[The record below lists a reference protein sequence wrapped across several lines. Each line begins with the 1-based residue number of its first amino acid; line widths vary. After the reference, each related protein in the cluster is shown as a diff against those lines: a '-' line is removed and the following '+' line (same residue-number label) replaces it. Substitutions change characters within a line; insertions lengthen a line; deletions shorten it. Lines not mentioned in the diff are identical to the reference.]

1 MKKSII
7 SFTKI
12 FLFGLSIVSIIAC
25 KNNANPKLGDSS
37 IKKVVAAMTLE
48 EKANFVVGMGMKFDI
63 PDSVLKKMPGGKNPF
78 LPDGGKKKEAG
89 PVVGATQTLVPGAAG
104 TTLEIARLGIT
115 PMVLSD
121 GPAGLRIDPM
131 RKNDKATYYCT
142 AFPVSTV
149 LASTWD
155 TELVN
160 KVGQAMGNEVH
171 EYGADILLAPAINI
185 HRNPLCGRNFEYYS
199 EDPLV
204 AGKIAAAMIKGVQSN
219 GVGTSLKHFAANNQ
233 ETNRNTVNTIVS
245 ERALREIYLEGFRI
259 AVEEAQPWTVMSS
272 YNKINGTYTSES
284 NDLLTKVL
292 RDDWGFKGFVM
303 TDWFGGKDAVA
314 QMKAGNDMLQPGT
327 PNQTQ
332 AIIKAVK
339 EGKLDVKILDQN
351 VERILNILQE
361 TPHFKKYS
369 YSNKPDLKA
378 HALVTR
384 QAATDGMVL
393 LKNDKEALPLAKEI
407 KKVATF
413 GKTSFE
419 IIKGG
424 TGSGNVNVAYSVSL
438 VEGLKNAGY
447 VIDESLSTSYLKY
460 IKDERQKAPKPKNP
474 IEMMMGGKPQVA
486 EMVVDAKMAEKMSAE
501 NDVALITIGRNAGEG
516 ADRKVEGDFNLTDKE
531 QSLIKTVSQA
541 FQAKG
546 KKAIVILNIG
556 GVIEVASWKN
566 LPDAI
571 LLAWQPGQEAGNS
584 IADVV
589 SGKVN
594 PSGKLASTF
603 PIKYADVPSAKNFP
617 GIELP
622 DTNKVKTPVSFMSG
636 KPSEVVYAEDIYVG
650 YRYYNTFN
658 VNTAYEFGYGLSYT
672 QFTYSNLKISSPEFK
687 DKLTV
692 SVEVKNTGKLAG
704 REVVQLYLGAPVGK
718 LNKPAE
724 ELKGFGKTK
733 LLKPGESETLSFDVT
748 SKELAS
754 FNEALSSWVAHAGK
768 YMVKVGAS
776 SKDIRQTGTFTVK
789 NEIMVKKVSKALT
802 PSREIKK
809 LYK

>member
-1 MKKSII
+1 MKKSFI

-12 FLFGLSIVSIIAC
+12 FLFGISIVSIIAC
-25 KNNANPKLGDSS
+25 KNNANPKLGDSP

-63 PDSVLKKMPGGKNPF
+63 PDSILKKMPGGKNPF
-78 LPDGGKKKEAG
+78 TPGEDKKKESG
-89 PVVGATQTLVPGAAG
+89 PVVGTTEVLVPGAAG
-104 TTLEIARLGIT
+104 TTFELARLGIT
-115 PMVLSD
+115 SMVLSD
-121 GPAGLRIDPM
+121 GPAGLRIAPM

-142 AFPVSTV
+142 AFPVATV

-339 EGKLDVKILDQN
+339 EGKLDQKILDQN
-351 VERILNILQE
+351 VERILTVLQE
-361 TPHFKKYS
+361 SPRFKKYN

-393 LKNDKEALPLAKEI
+393 LKNDKEALPFVKSI
-407 KKVATF
+407 KKIAAF
-413 GKTSFE
+413 GKTSYE

-424 TGSGNVNVAYSVSL
+424 TGSGDVNVAYSVSL
-438 VEGLKNAGY
+438 VEGFKNAGY
-447 VIDESLSTSYLKY
+447 AIDESLSTSYLKY
-460 IKDERQKAPKPKNP
+460 IKDEYKKAPKPKNP
-474 IEMMMGGKPQVA
+474 IELMMGGKPRIS
-486 EMVVDAKMAEKMSAE
+486 EMVVDAKMAEKMAAE
-501 NDVALITIGRNAGEG
+501 NDIALITIGRNAGEG

-546 KKAIVILNIG
+546 KKAIVILNVG
-556 GVIEVASWKN
+556 SVIEVASWRK

-584 IADVV
+584 IADVI

-594 PSGKLASTF
+594 PSGKLTSTF
-603 PIKYADVPSAKNFP
+603 PIQYADVPSAKNFP

-622 DTNKVKTPVSFMSG
+622 DTNKVKAPVSFMIG

-672 QFTYSNLKISSPEFK
+672 QFVYSNLKISSTEFK

-692 SVEVKNTGKLAG
+692 SVEVKNTGKVAG
-704 REVVQLYLGAPVGK
+704 REVVQLYLGAPAGK

-733 LLKPGESETLSFDVT
+733 LLKPGETETLSFELT

-754 FNEALSSWVAHAGK
+754 FNEASSSWIADAGK

-776 SKDIRQTGTFTVK
+776 SKDIRQTGTFMVK

-802 PSREIKK
+802 PTREIKK